1 MERFIRTENLIGKH
15 NLQILQKSH
24 VLVAGCG
31 GVGGYVIE
39 ALARAGIGE
48 LTIIDN
54 DVVSKSNIN
63 RQIIALESTVGKP
76 KVEVMKQR
84 LYDINPNIKVNAV
97 QWFLTRENVSDIT
110 ISQVDYVVDAI
121 DNVTAKIALIQKAK
135 MENKKVISCMGTGN
149 KLDYTKFK
157 IDDISKTSVCPL
169 AKVMRK
175 ELKDRNIKGV
185 KVLYSTENPVVAGLK
200 EGNKVVPTSISFIPS
215 IAGLMIAAEVI
226 KDLINN

>member
-1 MERFIRTENLIGKH
+1 MERFVRTENLIGKQ
-15 NLQILQKSH
+15 NLQSLNSSH
-24 VLVAGCG
+24 ILVAGCG
-31 GVGGYVIE
+31 GVGGFVIE
-39 ALARAGIGE
+39 ALARAGVGE

-54 DVVSKSNIN
+54 DVVSKSNLN
-63 RQIIALESTVGKP
+63 RQIIALESTIGKP

-84 LYDINPNIKVNAV
+84 LLDINPNIKVNEIKM
-97 QWFLTRENVSDIT
+97 FLTKENIPSLNLNKVN
-110 ISQVDYVVDAI
+110 YVVDAI

-135 MENKKVISCMGTGN
+135 AENKNVISCMGTGN

-175 ELKDRNIKGV
+175 ELKVRNIKGV

-200 EGNKVVPTSISFIPS
+200 EGAKVVPTSISFIPS

-226 KDLINN
+226 KDLINI

>member
-135 MENKKVISCMGTGN
+135 SENKNVISCMGTGN

-157 IDDISKTSVCPL
+157 IDDISRTSVCPL

-185 KVLYSTENPVVAGLK
+185 KVLYSIENPVVAGLK

-215 IAGLMIAAEVI
+215 IAGLMIAVEVI
-226 KDLINN
+226 KDLMK